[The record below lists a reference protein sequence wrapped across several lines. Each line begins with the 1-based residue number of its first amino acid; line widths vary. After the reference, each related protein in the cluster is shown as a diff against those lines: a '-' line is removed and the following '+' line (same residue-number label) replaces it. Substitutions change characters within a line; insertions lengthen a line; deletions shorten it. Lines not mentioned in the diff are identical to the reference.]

1 MKKVAVLLLGS
12 MVLTGCGSDE
22 SSDSR
27 ASNTYM
33 GEIESVDQSNSS
45 VSINSMSLDASHA
58 EIKLNDMPINLIEL
72 DKGMQVDIEYDHG
85 VAYEIEL
92 EPIVVGEVSQ
102 VSATDITIN
111 GQIFKHDGLTSNSNI
126 AVNRRAML
134 FGYLNSSKEWV
145 ITAVYN
151 ADFLPN
157 DVHEGPVSDLNQGT
171 NTFKLNSTIVE
182 SKDYDDLNE
191 LRNGVWVEVEGTYHA
206 NTFIA
211 TDVDVEDVYDF
222 SNVEMEGYIT
232 DINAEKTSMTLSS
245 RTKVTITE
253 NTRFFKEDLQGNDI
267 ACDNSILALGAKV
280 EVDLI
285 NKNGELEATEIE
297 LDND

>member
-1 MKKVAVLLLGS
+1 M
-12 MVLTGCGSDE
+12 
-22 SSDSR
+22 
-27 ASNTYM
+27 TYT
-33 GEIESVDQSNSS
+33 
-45 VSINSMSLDASHA
+45 
-58 EIKLNDMPINLIEL
+58 LIL
-72 DKGMQVDIEYDHG
+72 I
-85 VAYEIEL
+85 
-92 EPIVVGEVSQ
+92 
-102 VSATDITIN
+102 
-111 GQIFKHDGLTSNSNI
+111 
-126 AVNRRAML
+126 
-134 FGYLNSSKEWV
+134 